1 METTIKNSKWAHIR
15 DFQSEAQRYL
25 KEVESYE
32 NLIYTTLTNVYPN
45 KPKNI
50 IIDIAVD
57 IAWNELDLDDARK
70 ILES

>member
-1 METTIKNSKWAHIR
+1 METTIKNSKWAYIK
-15 DFQSEAQRYL
+15 DFQAEAQKYL

-50 IIDIAVD
+50 IIDTAVD